1 MDLSPSKKQ
10 CNFDCVYCELHKS
23 APMDSMEE
31 VLPPAQILQAIAE
44 ALQAHKNIDVLTF
57 TATGEPTLYPH
68 LRELI
73 TSAKPL
79 LPAHI
84 KTLILSNGSRFAQAH
99 DALLLFDMV
108 KFSIDA
114 ALAKEFRKIDRPS
127 RALDLPAMLAA
138 IERFAREYRGEL
150 IAEVLLV
157 EGHNDTRENLE
168 AIAAFLRRVRVA
180 RVDIGSIDR
189 PSAYQVRAVS
199 DAKLAWASG
208 FFTGLNVSLPT
219 RAKIASENPA
229 SKNLADENRAGGNL
243 ANENL
248 AREDL
253 TNENPANKTH
263 AQNSKTPES
272 KSANVAKIDSN
283 KPNSDK
289 LDSALDFV
297 LDSSGAKSKLSD
309 SSASESISINSTC
322 ASESVKAKS
331 SKPISAPESSH
342 SKASLSESALSESSL
357 PEPKSYDASELCKL
371 IATRPIE
378 CGEARIL
385 FDKRTLEILDSLVRD
400 KKLTIKK
407 QGAHAFYT
415 AKR

>member
-1 MDLSPSKKQ
+1 MDLSPNKKQ

-23 APMDSMEE
+23 APIDSMEE

-44 ALQAHKNIDVLTF
+44 ALRAHKNIDVLTF

-73 TSAKPL
+73 ASAKPL

-168 AIAAFLRRVRVA
+168 AIAAFLRRVRVT

-199 DAKLAWASG
+199 DEKLAWASG

-219 RAKIASENPA
+219 RAKIASEN
-229 SKNLADENRAGGNL
+229 L

-248 AREDL
+248 ARE
-253 TNENPANKTH
+253 NPTDKTS
-263 AQNSKTPES
+263 AQHSKIQES
-272 KSANVAKIDSN
+272 KRANSAKMMDVSKNLAMNDIDSASTDS
-283 KPNSDK
+283 KNSSDT
-289 LDSALDFV
+289 
-297 LDSSGAKSKLSD
+297 KSKLLD
-309 SSASESISINSTC
+309 SGALESNLPKASPLESNSL
-322 ASESVKAKS
+322 
-331 SKPISAPESSH
+331 ESSP
-342 SKASLSESALSESSL
+342 SKACLSESALSETNL
-357 PEPKSYDASELCKL
+357 PEPKSYDVSELCKL

-407 QGAHAFYT
+407 QGAHTFYT